1 VDILRLPKDVTQPV
15 HGIGSLFFD
24 AHGALLVQVGKPGD
38 YPKAWADYEGSVLAL
53 LPGRGTEGGHTALPI
68 PLWRR
73 VAAVL
78 RRESTLPVARGLR
91 APFTGTQWRGLL
103 IIGDVG
109 ASGPHSYEEIDVYKG
124 QWADFGWPECQASHL
139 HGPYTP
145 PILAYRRNDPGLT
158 VDDPEGVPSEGRSI
172 IVGVVYEGADT
183 DRYQGTLDRRLL
195 YADFY
200 LGFLRGARL
209 NDRAEVEDDVFLMH
223 LPHLT
228 SMRIGP
234 DGHVYGVTA
243 FGDKGLFRLV
253 LRRPPGR

>member
-1 VDILRLPKDVTQPV
+1 
-15 HGIGSLFFD
+15 
-24 AHGALLVQVGKPGD
+24 
-38 YPKAWADYEGSVLAL
+38 
-53 LPGRGTEGGHTALPI
+53 
-68 PLWRR
+68 
-73 VAAVL
+73 
-78 RRESTLPVARGLR
+78 
-91 APFTGTQWRGLL
+91 
-103 IIGDVG
+103 
-109 ASGPHSYEEIDVYKG
+109 
-124 QWADFGWPECQASHL
+124 
-139 HGPYTP
+139 
-145 PILAYRRNDPGLT
+145 LT